1 MKILSTQMHSLLLC
15 PKPQSTFSQ
24 FTVLLCAQAPETGD
38 VHISIG
44 HTVVNLCTHVGPM
57 PTMPRRCALWIRE
70 FRATPACMAAM
81 PCLASRNSELAC
93 LFHQLAPACVV
104 ANGVLRVRGACRIF
118 LVYYVSHVLRTWRG

>member
-1 MKILSTQMHSLLLC
+1 MHPCGSHANDA
-15 PKPQSTFSQ
+15 T
-24 FTVLLCAQAPETGD
+24 
-38 VHISIG
+38 
-44 HTVVNLCTHVGPM
+44 
-57 PTMPRRCALWIRE
+57 PRRPLE